1 MAKRRS
7 KNEVEQSIEQP
18 KKSVRYTLC
27 LILYYGLF
35 MFLVANILLSQYISP
50 LYFRFI
56 MDDIPATAQYIKKMQ
71 NTPQFH
77 ALFNEQKNV
86 FGNELEEQVYMRNIT
101 QAQLKNKL
109 EQVLKLNP
117 KSRDALYELYVIN
130 EREGNHTLAL
140 SYLDQALAIDPKVNN

>member
-7 KNEVEQSIEQP
+7 KSEVEQSTEQP
-18 KKSVRYTLC
+18 KKSVRYTLR

-35 MFLVANILLSQYISP
+35 MFLMANILLSQYVSP

-71 NTPQFH
+71 NTPQFQ
-77 ALFNEQKNV
+77 ALFSEQKKI
-86 FGNELEEQVYMRNIT
+86 FGNDLEEQVYMRNIT

-130 EREGNHTLAL
+130 EREGNHTVAQA
-140 SYLDQALAIDPKVNN
+140 YLDRAIAVDPMVNN

>member
-18 KKSVRYTLC
+18 KKNIRYTLR
-27 LILYYGLF
+27 LILYYSLF
-35 MFLVANILLSQYISP
+35 MFLMANIVLSQYISP

-71 NTPQFH
+71 NTPQFQT
-77 ALFNEQKNV
+77 LFSEQEKI
-86 FGNELEEQVYMRNIT
+86 FGNDLEEQVYMRNIT

-130 EREGNHTLAL
+130 EREEIGRAH
-140 SYLDQALAIDPKVNN
+140 V